1 VDHPLAEPRAVVA
14 RAHSNIALIKY
25 WGKRDAALNIPAVG
39 SISLTLDAL
48 STETSVAF
56 KPGLAADEFLLDGER
71 ADPARVS
78 RLLDLVRERSGV
90 SEHAVVSSTNDFPT
104 GAGLAS
110 SASGFAAVAVAASAA
125 ALPGSG
131 QTMPDDRELS
141 ILARRGSGSAARS
154 IFGGVVE
161 LHRGSRADGL
171 DSFAEPLLS
180 VDEWPLTVV
189 VAITDPEVKL
199 VNSTAGMGESAL
211 SSPFYPTWV
220 GTAEDDL
227 AGARSAIAARDFER
241 LGELTEYS
249 CLKLHSIMLTTRPA
263 LLYWNAA
270 TVAAI
275 HAVRELRGS
284 GIPVYFTIDAGP
296 QLKALCPPEH
306 AQAVADALAVVPG
319 VRETRLS
326 ALGHGARVVS

>member
-1 VDHPLAEPRAVVA
+1 VA

-25 WGKRDAALNIPAVG
+25 WGKRDAALNLPAVG
-39 SISLTLDAL
+39 SISLTLDGL

-56 KPGLAADEFLLDGER
+56 RPELDADEFLLDGEP

-78 RLLDLVRERSGV
+78 RLLDLVRDRAHIAD
-90 SEHAVVSSTNDFPT
+90 HAVVSSTNDFPT

-110 SASGFAAVAVAASAA
+110 SASGFAALALAATAA
-125 ALPGSG
+125 ALTDGAEL
-131 QTMPDDRELS
+131 PDARELS

-154 IFGGVVE
+154 LFGGVVE
-161 LHRGSRADGL
+161 LHRGTRPDGT
-171 DSFAEPLLS
+171 DSFATPLLGP
-180 VDEWPLTVV
+180 DDWPLRVV
-189 VAITDPEVKL
+189 VAITDTQPKL
-199 VNSTAGMGESAL
+199 VTSTTGMGETAS
-211 SSPFYPTWV
+211 SSPFYPAWV
-220 GTAEDDL
+220 ATAEDDL
-227 AGARSAIAARDFER
+227 AGARAAIAARDFER

-275 HAVRELRGS
+275 HAVRDLRGS

-296 QLKALCPPEH
+296 QLKALCLPED
-306 AQAVADALAVVPG
+306 ARAVADALAAVPG
-319 VRETRLS
+319 VRETRIS
-326 ALGHGARVVS
+326 ALGSGARLVA